1 MSGQPT
7 LFATGPTAR
16 PTDPATSLQAP
27 KGDTLTRLQAVV
39 MDVHRAHPN
48 GLTDQELRR
57 HLPQFDGGSLVKRRS
72 ELARAGLV
80 FDTGTTRETASGRR
94 AIVWRLNQERNHN
107 TKGIT
112 T

>member
-1 MSGQPT
+1 MTAQPT

-16 PTDPATSLQAP
+16 PSDPATSLQAP
-27 KGDTLTRLQAVV
+27 KGDTLTRLQAAV
-39 MDVHRAHPN
+39 MEAHRAHPN

-80 FDTGTTRETASGRR
+80 FDTGTTRETNSGRR
-94 AIVWRLNQERNHN
+94 AIVWRV
-107 TKGIT
+107 TP
-112 T
+112 